1 MRNLAVATG
10 CTVVAAALAVGCSS
24 LVAGT
29 AKPAPNLKPRP
40 LSGRTVEHVLLDGKV
55 LSRMLGQPFVAR
67 QPAKFG
73 GPERLDQREA
83 PAESADCLGV
93 AAMLQKSV
101 YDADDVQNVAS
112 VSWWNDG
119 DPAQVISVMEG
130 VVALPSAAQA
140 QALFAKVPEQ
150 WQRCTGQTMT
160 EETGPISTTTVI
172 GDVRALD
179 SVVAVT
185 NTATATLPNMAPLQP
200 TPQARAIGVRLNC
213 IIEVEIV
220 FFGDR
225 QPSDPGTAD
234 PDTSAVDVAQAMM
247 EKVSDL
253 S

>member
-1 MRNLAVATG
+1 MRRLAVASG
-10 CTVVAAALAVGCSS
+10 FMVVAALSVGCSS
-24 LVAGT
+24 VVVGA

-40 LSGRTVEHVLLDGKV
+40 LSGRTVERVLLDGKV

-83 PAESADCLGV
+83 QPESADCLGV
-93 AAMLQKSV
+93 VAMLQKSV
-101 YDADDVQNVAS
+101 YDSADVHNVAS

-140 QALFAKVPEQ
+140 QTLFATFPQQ
-150 WQRCTGQTMT
+150 WQRCTGQTTT

-172 GDVRALD
+172 GDVHTQD
-179 SVVAVT
+179 SLVAVT

-200 TPQARAIGVRLNC
+200 TPQARAVGVRLNC
-213 IIEVEIV
+213 IVEVEIV

-225 QPSDPGTAD
+225 QPSDPGSAD
-234 PDTSAVDVAQAMM
+234 PDSSAVDVAQAMM
-247 EKVSDL
+247 EKVSNL